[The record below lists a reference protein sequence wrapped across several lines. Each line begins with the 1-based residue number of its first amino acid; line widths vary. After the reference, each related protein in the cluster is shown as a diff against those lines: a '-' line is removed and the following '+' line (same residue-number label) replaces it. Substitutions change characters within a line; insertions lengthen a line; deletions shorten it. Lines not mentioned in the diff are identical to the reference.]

1 MKQSLG
7 ARTIVCPH
15 PVLMVGTYD
24 ARDRPNLMAASWGGI
39 CCSDPPCVAVSLRE
53 ATYTYHNL
61 TARKAFTVGIP
72 TAAQAA
78 QADYIGIYSGRRR
91 DKFAATGLTPV
102 RANAVDAPYA
112 DEFPVVLECELHRVV
127 EIGLH
132 TQFIGRIVDLRAD
145 PEVLND
151 KGLPD
156 LARVAPLIYSSGD
169 REYFAVGERLG
180 RAFQMGREP
189 RGGDDE
195 ADHE

>member
-15 PVLMVGTYD
+15 PVLMIGTYD
-24 ARDRPNLMAASWGGI
+24 AQDRPNLMAVAWGGI

-53 ATYTYHNL
+53 ATYTYHNIM
-61 TARKAFTVGIP
+61 ARKAFTVGIP
-72 TAAQAA
+72 TVQQAA
-78 QADYIGIYSGRRR
+78 QADYVGIYSGRRR

-112 DEFPVVLECELHRVV
+112 EQFPVVLECTLHQVV
-127 EIGLH
+127 KIGLH

-145 PEVLND
+145 ADVLND

-156 LARVAPLIYSSGD
+156 LGKVAPLLYSSGD
-169 REYFAVGERLG
+169 REYFGVGERIG
-180 RAFQMGREP
+180 RAFHIGRE
-189 RGGDDE
+189 RKEGDDGI
-195 ADHE
+195 DHE